1 VKFFSSGARTFSC
14 VLAVVSLLL
23 CGLASAQDDFY
34 HGKTIRIVHGRNA
47 GGSGDLRV
55 KAMVPFLQKYIPG
68 NPTIVHEFMPGGGG
82 RKAANYIFNSAPPD
96 GLTIGN
102 SGGGMVASAVLGET
116 GVQYDLDKLIFLGSP
131 YSSTHYVFLT
141 RRGAGTTNL
150 DKLRSVPGLRIGA
163 QSVGH
168 TIYNIGRVF
177 AWVASL
183 KNPSFVS
190 GYSTP
195 ERDVALMRAEI
206 DAIATADDH
215 LTRNMEWVKKDQ
227 VDLHLLIAVPKGLKH
242 PELGHLPDLETFAKS
257 DRERKVISMFRNLRL
272 TGSPFFA
279 PPATPKERIAILDQA
294 VVKTFKDPEF
304 PKEYRKIVG
313 DDPSPLFPDENQR
326 AIRELPRDAE
336 TVALFKKLAGPGPL
350 PAR

>member
-1 VKFFSSGARTFSC
+1 MFSMPVSA
-14 VLAVVSLLL
+14 LAQ
-23 CGLASAQDDFY
+23 GNFY
-34 HGKTIRIVHGRNA
+34 EGKTIRIVHGRNA

-82 RKAANYIFNSAPPD
+82 RKAANYIFSSAPPD

-102 SGGGMVASAVLGET
+102 SGGGMVASAVLGEK

-141 RRGAGTTNL
+141 RREAGIKNL
-150 DKLRSVPGLRIGA
+150 DKLRSTPGLRIGA

-177 AWVASL
+177 AWVAPL
-183 KNPSFVS
+183 KEPNFVT

-195 ERDVALMRAEI
+195 ERDVALMRGEI

-215 LTRNMEWVKKDQ
+215 LTRNIEWLKKEQ
-227 VDLHLLIAVPKGLKH
+227 VDLHLMIAVPKDLKH
-242 PELGHLPDLETFAKS
+242 PQFGHLPDLQTFAKA
-257 DRERKVISMFRNLRL
+257 DRERKVIAMFRNLRL

-279 PPATPKERIAILDQA
+279 PPATPKDRVAILEQA
-294 VVKTFKDPEF
+294 VVKTFKDSEF
-304 PKEYRKIVG
+304 PKEYKKLVG
-313 DDPSPLFPDENQR
+313 DDPSPLFPEENQR

-336 TVALFKKLAGPGPL
+336 TVALFNKLAGPGPL
-350 PAR
+350 PPR